1 MKNDD
6 LRKLSGLGS
15 CKNNE
20 TIETIIRNSIINL
33 RILDYYPDILNY
45 NHPFKKY
52 FYSASS
58 LLYTN
63 SFISH
68 DISFNPAL
76 LKTNYGIVFDSSRIK

>member
-1 MKNDD
+1 MKNIV
-6 LRKLSGLGS
+6 LLNNI
-15 CKNNE
+15 KNHL
-20 TIETIIRNSIINL
+20 IILII
-33 RILDYYPDILNY
+33 IFTDIKKFIN
-45 NHPFKKY
+45 PFKKY
-52 FYSASS
+52 FYSTNG